1 MNTSSLKISGMR
13 CASCA
18 QAIENSLNKLDGVK
32 SASLN
37 YAAEKALI
45 EYDPKKISVEDLIK
59 AVEDAGYSVIKDILR
74 RSFSVQGMTC
84 ASCALTIE
92 GVLKKMEGVEDAVL
106 NFATE
111 KVLVI
116 YDPNKVS
123 VEDIIKEVATTGY
136 ILLNPE
142 FLTEEEEPA
151 EVIAVLEAKNRMLL
165 AWKLNVILMLI
176 MFVPTIFSLSNSMN
190 LLIGIVMLVL
200 AALVIFVP
208 GYPTFKSAF
217 GSLRRLNANM
227 DLLIALGTLSAL
239 SLGVVS
245 LFIAVGSFTSVAA
258 MIMTFHLTGRYIETR
273 AKGRAS
279 EAIKKLLELGAKNA
293 RILRDSIEVEIPAE
307 ELIVGDIMVIRPGE
321 KIPTDG
327 IIIEGE
333 SAVDESMAT
342 GESIPVEKKKGEK
355 VIGATINQMGLLQVK
370 VTSTGKETFL
380 AKVIQMVE
388 EAQGS
393 KVPIQEFADKVTA
406 YFVPAVLIISACTF
420 ILWFIFPDFFISV
433 AQYASHYL
441 PWVNTELGLFSR
453 AAFASVTVL
462 VIACPC
468 ALGLATP
475 TALMV
480 GTGLGAENGVL
491 IRSGEA
497 IQIMKD
503 VSVVVFDKT
512 GTLTEGSP
520 RVTDLYAL
528 NNTKEEDLIEY
539 AASIESGSEHPL
551 AKAILGYA
559 SDRKIKYSKPDKFK
573 VVTGRGAEGEV
584 GGKKVLVGS
593 AGYLSP
599 YMTEDADK
607 IFKKLQDAGKT
618 VVGIGL
624 DENIIGVF
632 GIADQIKENASQV
645 IGELKSMKIESLLLT
660 GDNRRTAEAI
670 ASQAGIDRVF
680 SEVMPDDK
688 SDVIKSLQREGETV
702 VMVGD
707 GINDAPALAVSDC
720 GIALGTGTDVAIE
733 AADITLVSGDLSGVI
748 KALKLSRATFRK
760 IWQNLAWAYVYN
772 VIVIPVAVLGLLHP
786 VIGVST
792 MALSSISVVTN
803 ATRLKKL
810 DLSD

>member
-559 SDRKIKYSKPDKFK
+559 SDRKVKYSSPDKFK